1 MKLPESR
8 IGHSIIYWGFR
19 TTRMGEELGDDG
31 MKSMPL
37 NDFAWVYIED
47 GTWVLSNGRRGYYQH
62 KLRKGYTMVKD
73 SYTDRSKLRWKDQIW
88 NHWLNHLM
96 NDLFEEHRIHP
107 PCDLFCVISPTQS
120 VLGNKT
126 SLVVRSRDE
135 KTFTKWLENEYEL
148 TKEDLGKSLQ
158 YMADTLKKVAAKK
171 KEEPVATYSENQQE
185 QLTGYQKEMLY
196 MKQVFESVGLPTSAL
211 ETTETPRKQ
220 TDSKISVTFLNRS
233 KSIKK

>member
-1 MKLPESR
+1 
-8 IGHSIIYWGFR
+8 
-19 TTRMGEELGDDG
+19 
-31 MKSMPL
+31 
-37 NDFAWVYIED
+37 
-47 GTWVLSNGRRGYYQH
+47 
-62 KLRKGYTMVKD
+62 
-73 SYTDRSKLRWKDQIW
+73 
-88 NHWLNHLM
+88 
-96 NDLFEEHRIHP
+96 
-107 PCDLFCVISPTQS
+107 

-148 TKEDLGKSLQ
+148 TKENLGKTLQ

-185 QLTGYQKEMLY
+185 QLTGYQKEMLS

-220 TDSKISVTFLNRS
+220 PDSTISVTFLNRS